1 MAMITALP
9 LAPPTSAP
17 SAASASAPDAPGE
30 CGANAPAFAQALR
43 DAGERLAKPADT
55 APSDDDSGANLT
67 TDAVALAGLV
77 GPWVAPVAPAIVAG
91 GVLAAGVARGIA
103 GGIALNAKFAPD
115 AAATPAAAG
124 ADATSAGPTDFAAL
138 GSGNPPA
145 TTSPA
150 TAGAAT
156 ATTPM
161 AAAPLPGSSAMPG
174 TGAVAPTPSA
184 ATATPTIATTD
195 SPLAPP
201 PAIAVPAEIDADRRT
216 PTATVH
222 AAALGSRA
230 GAPDSLTLA
239 NTAAAASVAAP
250 RATSEVP
257 SLASESAPVP
267 SPTSITAPSAPV
279 AREAAT
285 LVTAVATAV
294 ATPGWHEDIAQK
306 FAQFVS
312 MRVAD
317 AEIRLNPAH
326 LGPVGIEIS
335 YSDNQASVLITAAQ
349 PTTRDALEQAL
360 PHLKELL
367 AQQGIALG
375 ESSVRDQRDARADSP
390 SPRAP
395 GSDAAARPA
404 GAPMSAT
411 ETHRV
416 DRLSS
421 RLIDTFA

>member
-17 SAASASAPDAPGE
+17 TAASASAPDAPGE

-55 APSDDDSGANLT
+55 APSDDDSGANLA

-77 GPWVAPVAPAIVAG
+77 APWVAPVAPAIVAT
-91 GVLAAGVARGIA
+91 VATGIA

-230 GAPDSLTLA
+230 GAPDSLTPA

-267 SPTSITAPSAPV
+267 SPTSITAPSAPA